1 MKNKE
6 KSANSQFSAGV
17 SFQANGDARF
27 VSQNVRDI
35 GSQFK
40 AKMSRM
46 ANSPASS
53 REGFAFEYLDAIDQ
67 QFNLGG
73 GYKVEVPDI
82 NGKNSPD
89 ILIKSRS
96 SGNVV
101 KEQQLKLNSRTADN
115 AANSG
120 AYGKQEIRTPKGQT
134 RKPTNSKVKESN
146 VSTSEVSKG
155 AKNPHQANSNYQ
167 FKAAMAEIAN
177 AAAIGAITGA
187 VAATLMSSLVHFLAV
202 ERGEMEIDHAI
213 SAVFI
218 NTIEGAVIGSAS
230 GGLFAAI
237 PAFIP
242 ALIPVLNIISV
253 PLLTVGAFQL
263 INQVGEI
270 IDRHTFAKR
279 NALLEEVHRQ
289 DAAFFESF
297 DQQVMAYL
305 QS

>member
-1 MKNKE
+1 MKTNE

-40 AKMSRM
+40 AKMSRI

-53 REGFAFEYLDAIDQ
+53 REGFAYEYIDAIDQ
-67 QFNLGG
+67 QINLGG

-89 ILIKSRS
+89 ILIKSRT

-146 VSTSEVSKG
+146 VSSSEVSKG
-155 AKNPHQANSNYQ
+155 AKNPNQANSKYQ
-167 FKAAMAEIAN
+167 FKAAMAEIGN

-187 VAATLMSSLVHFLAV
+187 VAATLMSALVHFFAV
-202 ERGEMEIDHAI
+202 ERGEMEIDEAI
-213 SAVFI
+213 AAVFL
-218 NTIEGAVIGSAS
+218 NTFEGAVIGSAS

-253 PLLTVGAFQL
+253 PLLTVGGFQL
-263 INQVGEI
+263 VNQVGEI

-297 DQQVMAYL
+297 DKQVMAYL

>member
-35 GSQFK
+35 GSQFQ

-67 QFNLGG
+67 QINLGG
-73 GYKVEVPDI
+73 RYKVDVPDI

-120 AYGKQEIRTPKGQT
+120 SYGKQEIRTPKEQA
-134 RKPTNSKVKESN
+134 RNPTNSKVKESN

-187 VAATLMSSLVHFLAV
+187 VAATLMSSLAHFLAV
-202 ERGEMEIDHAI
+202 ERGEMEIDDAI
-213 SAVFI
+213 AAVFL

-263 INQVGEI
+263 VNQVGEI

-279 NALLEEVHRQ
+279 NARLEEVHRQ

>member
-6 KSANSQFSAGV
+6 KSANSQISAGV

-40 AKMSRM
+40 AKMSRI

-53 REGFAFEYLDAIDQ
+53 REGFAYEYIDAIDQ
-67 QFNLGG
+67 QTNLGG
-73 GYKVEVPDI
+73 GYKVEVLDI

-89 ILIKSRS
+89 ILIKSRT

-167 FKAAMAEIAN
+167 FKAAMAEIGN

-213 SAVFI
+213 TAVFI

-263 INQVGEI
+263 VNQVGEI

-297 DQQVMAYL
+297 DKQVMAYL